1 MKNPIPEQY
10 EGKQLDLNAG
20 RDFSDEQA
28 AKNFYLLVKRRLL
41 RAFEWYDIAEIPAAT
56 FTLSDPHGAE
66 ILREMRVGDVIRIDI
81 PGPGSP
87 KGDGYDWVK
96 VDKIDE
102 DHEEHGDLFSITL
115 RPTSNPTETDEEVAH
130 FFTNLATST
139 LLVRRAGTHVE
150 VEYHGRNELIND
162 QSESI
167 TDQFRNAVVVFA
179 AKMCFSFS
187 QWKSLIEGMIKDDKN
202 KLNS

>member
-1 MKNPIPEQY
+1 MKNPIPQQY
-10 EGKQLDLNAG
+10 EGKQLDLSAG
-20 RDFSDEQA
+20 RDFKDEESSRR
-28 AKNFYLLVKRRLL
+28 FYQLVKRRLL

-56 FTLSDPHGAE
+56 FTLSDQHGEE
-66 ILREMRVGDVIRIDI
+66 ILREMQVGDIIRIDI

-115 RPTSNPTETDEEVAH
+115 RPTSNPKESDEETAH

-139 LLVRRAGTHVE
+139 FLVRRAGTHVE

-162 QSESI
+162 ESEGI
-167 TDQFRNAVVVFA
+167 TDQLRNAVVGFA
-179 AKMCFSFS
+179 AKMGFSFS
-187 QWKSLIEGMIKDDKN
+187 QWKSLIEGMVKDEK
-202 KLNS
+202 

>member
-1 MKNPIPEQY
+1 MKNPIPAQY

-20 RDFSDEQA
+20 RDFSDEESS
-28 AKNFYLLVKRRLL
+28 KEFYEVVKKRLL

-56 FTLSDPHGAE
+56 FTLSDEHGAE
-66 ILREMRVGDVIRIDI
+66 ILREMREGDVIRIDI

-102 DHEEHGDLFSITL
+102 DHEDHGDLFSITL
-115 RPTSNPTETDEEVAH
+115 RPTANPTEPDEEVAH

-139 LLVRRAGTHVE
+139 LLVMRAGKHVE
-150 VEYHGRNELIND
+150 VEYHGRNELVND
-162 QSESI
+162 DSESI
-167 TDQFRNAVVVFA
+167 TDQLRNAVVGFA
-179 AKMCFSFS
+179 AKMGFSFS
-187 QWKSLIEGMIKDDKN
+187 QWKSLIEGMINDK
-202 KLNS
+202 K

>member
-1 MKNPIPEQY
+1 MKNPIPAQY

-20 RDFSDEQA
+20 RDLNDEESSKQ
-28 AKNFYLLVKRRLL
+28 FYELVKKRLL

-56 FTLSDPHGAE
+56 FTLSDEHGAE

-81 PGPGSP
+81 PGPGNP
-87 KGDGYDWVK
+87 KGDGYDWVR

-102 DHEEHGDLFSITL
+102 DHEEHGNLFSITL
-115 RPTSNPTETDEEVAH
+115 RPTSNPTESDEEVAH
-130 FFTNLATST
+130 FFTKLATST
-139 LLVRRAGTHVE
+139 LLARRTGRHVE

-167 TDQFRNAVVVFA
+167 TDQLRNAVVGLA
-179 AKMCFSFS
+179 AKMGFSFS
-187 QWKSLIEGMIKDDKN
+187 QWKSLIEGMIKDN
-202 KLNS
+202 K

>member
-139 LLVRRAGTHVE
+139 LLVRRVGTHVE

-167 TDQFRNAVVVFA
+167 TDQLRNAVVGFA
-179 AKMCFSFS
+179 AKMGFSFS